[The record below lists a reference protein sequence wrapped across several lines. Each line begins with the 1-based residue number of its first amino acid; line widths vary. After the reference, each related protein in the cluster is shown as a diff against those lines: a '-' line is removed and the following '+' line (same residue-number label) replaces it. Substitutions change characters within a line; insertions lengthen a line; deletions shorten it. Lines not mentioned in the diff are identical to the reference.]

1 MKPLFDSFR
10 SQSLEILPNLKER
23 YGLLLRRDL
32 VSAKL
37 LRKEGQLFLEYT
49 VTDKDN
55 YSFDNKVI
63 IKSLTL
69 TAEMND
75 ALSVQGSIF
84 ENARYVVE
92 ELSPTH
98 LAKMADIFD
107 ESSAAVILNY
117 IQKF

>member
-1 MKPLFDSFR
+1 
-10 SQSLEILPNLKER
+10 
-23 YGLLLRRDL
+23 
-32 VSAKL
+32 
-37 LRKEGQLFLEYT
+37 
-49 VTDKDN
+49 
-55 YSFDNKVI
+55 
-63 IKSLTL
+63 
-69 TAEMND
+69 MND